1 MKKVAVF
8 VRGHMRTW
16 DFNKEN
22 FFNFCDQLGD
32 QVDYYCAVWKNKKNY
47 PQIDRMKADF
57 ASKNLKIFLM
67 PENHWEYDAFK
78 GPAYLSTMLNKFK
91 LEEEVLS
98 GVVYDAVLDTRPDVA
113 FFKTGTVD
121 TPSQWH
127 IGSTR
132 VELEEV
138 NNWRGLEDHVF
149 LSNSPTHTL
158 WTTRSQYELVHYS
171 GHHKLLKYAEINDLT
186 PYVVNFDCRIV
197 RPSIA
202 ELGQPVPADLKDRGY
217 TWKFEHAWQAASKA
231 KKLEYMEKA
240 NISIDQYV
248 SVLDLG
254 Y

>member
-16 DFNKEN
+16 DFNKDN
-22 FFNFCDQLGD
+22 IFNFCDKLGD
-32 QVDYYCAVWKNKKNY
+32 RVDYYCAVWMNKKNY
-47 PQIDRMKADF
+47 SEIDRMKADF
-57 ASKNLKIFLM
+57 AGRNLKIFLM

-78 GPAYLSTMLNKFK
+78 GPAHMSTMLNKFK

-113 FFKTGTVD
+113 FFRKGDVEA
-121 TPSQWH
+121 PKPWH

-138 NNWRGLEDHVF
+138 NHWQGLEDHVF
-149 LSNSPTHTL
+149 FSDSPTHTL

-171 GHHKLLKYAEINDLT
+171 GHHKLLKYADINNLA
-186 PYVVNFDCRIV
+186 PYVVNFECRIV
-197 RPSIA
+197 RPSIVEAGQNVPA
-202 ELGQPVPADLKDRGY
+202 ELKDQGY
-217 TWKFEHAWQAASKA
+217 TWKFEHSWQAASKA

-240 NISIDQYV
+240 KISIDQYV